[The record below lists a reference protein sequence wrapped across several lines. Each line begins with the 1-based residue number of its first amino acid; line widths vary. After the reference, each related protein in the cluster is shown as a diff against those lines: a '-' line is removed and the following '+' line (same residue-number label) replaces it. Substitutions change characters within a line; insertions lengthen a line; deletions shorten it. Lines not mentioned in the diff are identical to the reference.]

1 MEGVYC
7 SQNYKYHS
15 VSRSPHRLVSCQS
28 SRSASASKFD
38 RCHGLFLAFA
48 CCCLVACNST
58 YTPKRKGYFKIDF
71 PPHEYQTFDRP
82 GYPYTFDYPVYASV
96 ARDSSFFD
104 TIPENPYWIN
114 INFPRFGA
122 TIYISYKDV
131 GPPTDQR
138 SVGRRPIINGMA
150 PKGNLSSYP
159 KEPYNTFDKLRDD
172 AFKMT
177 YKHTYKASSIQ
188 PTVIQTSN
196 GIGGIFFTVGGNA
209 ATAQQFYLTD
219 TTRHFLRGALYFDT
233 TPNEDSLGIVN
244 NFLQKD
250 LTHLINTFRW
260 KNK

>member
-1 MEGVYC
+1 MIVGLYC

-15 VSRSPHRLVSCQS
+15 VSRALR
-28 SRSASASKFD
+28 RITF
-38 RCHGLFLAFA
+38 LFAFA
-48 CCCLVACNST
+48 CCCLVACNSP
-58 YTPKRKGYFKIDF
+58 YTPKRKGYFRIDF
-71 PPHEYQTFDRP
+71 PPHEYQTFNQP
-82 GYPYTFDYPVYASV
+82 GYPYTFDYPVYASI

-122 TIYISYKDV
+122 TIYISYKDI
-131 GPPTDQR
+131 GLQTKR
-138 SVGRRPIINGMA
+138 GGA
-150 PKGNLSSYP
+150 GNS
-159 KEPYNTFDKLRDD
+159 FDKLRDD

-188 PTVIQTSN
+188 PTVIQTPN
-196 GIGGIFFTVGGNA
+196 GVGGIFFTVGGNA

-250 LTHLINTFRW
+250 LTHLINTFKW
-260 KNK
+260 KNSGPPNKP

>member
-1 MEGVYC
+1 M
-7 SQNYKYHS
+7 
-15 VSRSPHRLVSCQS
+15 SRFPHRYAFSL
-28 SRSASASKFD
+28 SAP
-38 RCHGLFLAFA
+38 RGYFLRLPAFFLTVA
-48 CCCLVACNST
+48 CCCLLACNST

-71 PPHEYQTFDRP
+71 PPHEYQTFNQP
-82 GYPYTFDYPVYASV
+82 GYPYTFDYPVYASI

-104 TIPENPYWIN
+104 TVPENPYWIN

-122 TIYISYKDV
+122 TIYISYKDI
-131 GPPTDQR
+131 GLQ
-138 SVGRRPIINGMA
+138 SNS
-150 PKGNLSSYP
+150 KGTGNS
-159 KEPYNTFDKLRDD
+159 FDKLRDD

-188 PTVIQTSN
+188 PTVIQTPN
-196 GIGGIFFTVGGNA
+196 GVGGIFFIVGGNA